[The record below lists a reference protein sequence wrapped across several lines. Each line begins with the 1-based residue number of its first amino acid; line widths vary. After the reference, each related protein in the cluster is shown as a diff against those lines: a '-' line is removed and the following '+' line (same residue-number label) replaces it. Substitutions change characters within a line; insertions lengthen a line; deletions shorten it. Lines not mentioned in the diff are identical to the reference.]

1 MITRALLILGLLA
14 SLAAYTWGIAQ
25 QRDLAEAAA
34 VRAAEQRDVAAEQ
47 RDQMIER
54 AARLAA
60 QLDVERAA
68 QQLLRETHDQL
79 RGDLRRRQ
87 YQIEELKRENH
98 ELREWAAQPLPDA
111 ARRLRERPVIVGA
124 GAYRQHLSR
133 GDALPAAGERAAQ

>member
-1 MITRALLILGLLA
+1 MIRAILPLA
-14 SLAAYTWGIAQ
+14 IMSSLAFYTWTIVQ
-25 QRDLAEAAA
+25 QRDLAEVAA
-34 VRAAEQRDVAAEQ
+34 VRAAEQRDIATEQ

-87 YQIEELKRENH
+87 HQIEELKRENQ
-98 ELREWAAQPLPDA
+98 ELREWADQPLPDA
-111 ARRLRERPVIVGA
+111 ARRLRERPSIVGA
-124 GAYRQHLSR
+124 GAYREHLSR
-133 GDALPAAGERAAQ
+133 GSALPTAGERPP